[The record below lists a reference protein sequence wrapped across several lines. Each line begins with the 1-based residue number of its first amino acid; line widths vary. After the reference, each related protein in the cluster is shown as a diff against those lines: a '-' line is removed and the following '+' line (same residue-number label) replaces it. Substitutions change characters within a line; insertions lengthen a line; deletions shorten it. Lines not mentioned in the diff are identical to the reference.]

1 MLAAAA
7 STRVCRKNVT
17 GHPMSDNEACHL
29 ASTGAIDYGRAACC
43 RSLYTAMT
51 ALPAIT
57 PERLIDDR
65 GHAHKGIF
73 AASVPLING
82 LEADY
87 RNALGK
93 PVPRWRRRF
102 HYKQFQYFGVI
113 SNDILIGCALADT
126 ALLGL
131 AFVYVFDV
139 RQQQLRE
146 YTWRSPLA
154 RAMSLSRSPTS
165 GESHFRQAGIDIR
178 LGYREDQGVLV
189 KTLNIV
195 SADIEVDAEMR
206 EDGFT
211 PMSLCTRAGI
221 NGWVYANKVAGQP
234 VTGELRLDGNRLDL
248 AALGACGHHD
258 FSAGFMRRE
267 TFWNW
272 ACFSGLQQGHR
283 VGINLSCG
291 VNETTYTENCLWID
305 GHLIKVDTVRF
316 DYDADALM
324 QPWRVTSMDGQVE
337 LSFIPRGNHREAM
350 NLGLFASN
358 FNQLF
363 GQFSGV
369 LRPIGRNAI
378 EIRQLNGFVE
388 EQYAKW

>member
-1 MLAAAA
+1 
-7 STRVCRKNVT
+7 
-17 GHPMSDNEACHL
+17 
-29 ASTGAIDYGRAACC
+29 
-43 RSLYTAMT
+43 MT
-51 ALPAIT
+51 PHAPLLPN
-57 PERLIDDR
+57 RLVDVR
-65 GHAHKGIF
+65 GQPAKGIF
-73 AASVPLING
+73 PDSVPCING

-87 RNALGK
+87 RNGLGK
-93 PVPRWRRRF
+93 PVPRWRRRL

-113 SNDILIGCALADT
+113 SDDILIGCALADT

-154 RAMSLSRSPTS
+154 RAMTLSDSPTE
-165 GESHFRQAGIDIR
+165 GESRFSRPGIDIR
-178 LGYREDQGVLV
+178 LGYRRDQGVLV
-189 KTLNIV
+189 KTLDIA
-195 SADIEVDAEMR
+195 SRHIEVSAEMR

-211 PMSLCTRAGI
+211 PMSLCTRAGV

-234 VTGELRLDGNRLDL
+234 VTGRLRVDDRQLDL
-248 AALGACGHHD
+248 AALDACGHHD

-272 ACFSGLQQGHR
+272 ACFSGRQQGQR

-305 GHLIKVDTVRF
+305 GQLIKVDTVRF
-316 DYDADALM
+316 DYDADDLM
-324 QPWRVTSMDGQVE
+324 QPWRVTSLDGQVE
-337 LSFIPRGNHREAM
+337 LSFLPQGNHREAM

-369 LRPIGRNAI
+369 LRPTGRPAI

>member
-1 MLAAAA
+1 M
-7 STRVCRKNVT
+7 
-17 GHPMSDNEACHL
+17 P
-29 ASTGAIDYGRAACC
+29 
-43 RSLYTAMT
+43 
-51 ALPAIT
+51 ALSALT

-65 GHAHKGIF
+65 GQPHKGIF

-87 RNALGK
+87 RNGLGK
-93 PVPRWRRRF
+93 RVPRWRRPL

-113 SNDILIGCALADT
+113 SDEILIGCALADT

-139 RQQQLRE
+139 RRQQLRE

-154 RAMSLSRSPTS
+154 RAMSLSPSPTH
-165 GESHFRQAGIDIR
+165 GESHFRQTGIDIC
-178 LGYREDQGVLV
+178 LGYREESGVLV
-189 KTLNIV
+189 KTLKIV
-195 SADIEVDAEMR
+195 SADIDVDAEMR

-211 PMSLCTRAGI
+211 PMSLCTRAGV
-221 NGWVYANKVAGQP
+221 NGWVYANKVAGQA
-234 VTGELRLDGNRLDL
+234 VTGELRLDGVQQDL

-258 FSAGFMRRE
+258 FSAGYMRRE

-272 ACFSGLQQGHR
+272 ACFSGQQQGHR

-305 GHLIKVDTVRF
+305 GHLIKVDAVRF
-316 DYDADALM
+316 DYDGDDLM
-324 QPWRVTSMDGQVE
+324 QPWRVTSLDGQVE

-363 GQFSGV
+363 GQFNGV
-369 LRPIGRNAI
+369 LRPADRNAI